1 MSIRNV
7 LVTDRSV
14 AEFCSIF
21 DSEITVITNLLEQ
34 SESCFE
40 HYFSEPEK
48 QKYKWVQEFT
58 FMTIESLVTATRLLI
73 EGHINASGNTMR
85 ISYESLCLAILLS
98 AENNVIIDKG
108 KRAKPVNFY
117 KAYEQGKSNTK
128 AHRAIDNVLLNIDT
142 LGLID
147 GSEWLKQAKNFYN
160 GYSHASIITMGSL
173 MLPSGKSII
182 AGGFYKEKLDLY
194 KDHSKFIVRFANH
207 LPKLIEV
214 VALRNLTSA
223 LNGTKTVG

>member
-1 MSIRNV
+1 MTIRDI

-14 AEFCSIF
+14 AEFCSTF
-21 DSEITVITNLLEQ
+21 DSEITEITNLLEQ

-58 FMTIESLVTATRLLI
+58 FMTIESLATATRLLI

-98 AENNVIIDKG
+98 AENNVLISKS
-108 KRAKPVNFY
+108 KKAKPINFY
-117 KAYEQGKSNTK
+117 KSYLQGNKSTK
-128 AHRAIDNVLLNIDT
+128 AHKAIDNVLLNADT
-142 LGLID
+142 LGLIE
-147 GSEWLKQAKNFYN
+147 GYEWLEQAKNFYN
-160 GYSHASIITMGSL
+160 GYSHASIMTMGSL
-173 MLPSGKSII
+173 MLPSGKPII
-182 AGGFYKEKLDLY
+182 AGGFYKEKLGLY
-194 KDHSKFIVRFANH
+194 KDHLNFVLRFAKH
-207 LPKLIEV
+207 LPKLIEA

-223 LNGTKTVG
+223 LNVTKTVC

>member
-1 MSIRNV
+1 LSIRNI

-14 AEFCSIF
+14 AEFCSTF

-98 AENNVIIDKG
+98 AESNVIIDKG
-108 KRAKPVNFY
+108 TNAKPVNFY
-117 KAYEQGKSNTK
+117 KSY
-128 AHRAIDNVLLNIDT
+128 VLLNADT
-142 LGLID
+142 LGLIE

-160 GYSHASIITMGSL
+160 GYSHASIMTMGSL
-173 MLPSGKSII
+173 MLPSGKPII
-182 AGGFYKEKLDLY
+182 AGDFYKEKLDLY
-194 KDHSKFIVRFANH
+194 KDHLKFIVRYANH
-207 LPKLIEV
+207 LPKLIEA

>member
-1 MSIRNV
+1 M
-7 LVTDRSV
+7 
-14 AEFCSIF
+14 
-21 DSEITVITNLLEQ
+21 ITNLLEQ

-40 HYFSEPEK
+40 YYFSEPDK

-108 KRAKPVNFY
+108 KNAKPVNFY
-117 KAYEQGKSNTK
+117 KSYEQGKNNTK
-128 AHRAIDNVLLNIDT
+128 AHRAIDNVLSNADT
-142 LGLID
+142 LGLIE
-147 GSEWLKQAKNFYN
+147 GHKWLKQAKNFYN
-160 GYSHASIITMGSL
+160 GYSHASIMTMGSL
-173 MLPSGKSII
+173 MLPSGKPII

-194 KDHSKFIVRFANH
+194 KDHLKFIIRYANH
-207 LPKLIEV
+207 LPRFIEV
-214 VALRNLTSA
+214 IALRNLTSA
-223 LNGTKTVG
+223 LNGTKKVG

>member
-21 DSEITVITNLLEQ
+21 DSEIIEITNLLEQ

-58 FMTIESLVTATRLLI
+58 FMTIESLVTSTRLLI

-98 AENNVIIDKG
+98 SESNVIIDKG
-108 KRAKPVNFY
+108 KKAKPVNFY
-117 KAYEQGKSNTK
+117 KAYEQEKSNTK
-128 AHRAIDNVLLNIDT
+128 AHRAIDNVLLNADT

-147 GSEWLKQAKNFYN
+147 GSEWLKQAKDFYN
-160 GYSHASIITMGSL
+160 GYSHASIMTMGSL
-173 MLPSGKSII
+173 VLPSGKPII

-194 KDHSKFIVRFANH
+194 KDHLKFIVRFANH

>member
-1 MSIRNV
+1 MSIHNI

-21 DSEITVITNLLEQ
+21 DSEITEITNLLEQ

-85 ISYESLCLAILLS
+85 ISYESLCLSILLS
-98 AENNVIIDKG
+98 AESNVIIDKG
-108 KRAKPVNFY
+108 KKAQPVNFY
-117 KAYEQGKSNTK
+117 KAYEQGRSNCK
-128 AHRAIDNVLLNIDT
+128 AHRAIDNVLLNAET
-142 LGLID
+142 LGLIE
-147 GSEWLKQAKNFYN
+147 GREWLKQAKNFYN
-160 GYSHASIITMGSL
+160 GYSHASIMTMGSL
-173 MLPSGKSII
+173 MLPSGKPII
-182 AGGFYKEKLDLY
+182 AGGFYNEKLDLY
-194 KDHSKFIVRFANH
+194 KDHLKFIVRYANH
-207 LPKLIEV
+207 LPKLIEA

>member
-1 MSIRNV
+1 MGIRDI

-58 FMTIESLVTATRLLI
+58 FMTVESLVTATRLLI

-98 AENNVIIDKG
+98 AESNVLISKS
-108 KRAKPVNFY
+108 KKAEPVDFY
-117 KAYEQGKSNTK
+117 KSYLQGNKNTK
-128 AHRAIDNVLLNIDT
+128 AHKAIDIVLLNADT
-142 LGLID
+142 LGLIE
-147 GSEWLKQAKNFYN
+147 GYEWLKQAKDFYN
-160 GYSHASIITMGSL
+160 GYSHASIMTMGSL
-173 MLPSGKSII
+173 MLPSGKPII
-182 AGGFYKEKLDLY
+182 AGGFYKDKLDLY
-194 KDHSKFIVRFANH
+194 KDHLKFIARLAKH
-207 LPKLIEV
+207 LPRLIEV
-214 VALRNLTSA
+214 VALRNLKSA
-223 LNGTKTVG
+223 LNE

>member
-1 MSIRNV
+1 MTIRDI

-14 AEFCSIF
+14 AEFCSTF
-21 DSEITVITNLLEQ
+21 DSEITEITNLLEQ

-98 AENNVIIDKG
+98 AENNVLISESK
-108 KRAKPVNFY
+108 
-117 KAYEQGKSNTK
+117 KSKTC
-128 AHRAIDNVLLNIDT
+128 
-142 LGLID
+142 
-147 GSEWLKQAKNFYN
+147 
-160 GYSHASIITMGSL
+160 
-173 MLPSGKSII
+173 
-182 AGGFYKEKLDLY
+182 
-194 KDHSKFIVRFANH
+194 KF
-207 LPKLIEV
+207 L
-214 VALRNLTSA
+214 
-223 LNGTKTVG
+223 